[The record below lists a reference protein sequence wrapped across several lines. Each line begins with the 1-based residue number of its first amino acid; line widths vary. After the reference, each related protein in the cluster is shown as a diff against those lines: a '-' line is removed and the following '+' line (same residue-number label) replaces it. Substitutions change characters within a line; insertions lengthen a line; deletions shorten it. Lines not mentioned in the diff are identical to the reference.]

1 MSDEERRDDEIEV
14 EGHGPRLGGPRPGGP
29 RPGENDEPIEDAE
42 VELEAH
48 VQRFSNVR
56 MD

>member
-1 MSDEERRDDEIEV
+1 MSDERKEDEIEV
-14 EGHGPRLGGPRPGGP
+14 EGHLTRA
-29 RPGENDEPIEDAE
+29 GENDEPVEDDE
-42 VELEAH
+42 VEAH

>member
-14 EGHGPRLGGPRPGGP
+14 EGHGA
-29 RPGENDEPIEDAE
+29 RPGENDEPVEDADDE
-42 VELEAH
+42 FEAH